1 VNDQQLEALVRI
13 LEEPFGD
20 PSHNRMAAAAIR
32 ALRQERDAERSA
44 LRGTVAMWEATTD
57 RLTAQVAML
66 REAIED
72 ARRRSGNKLG
82 LGADWVATADKV
94 LAATAPAEDVR

>member
-1 VNDQQLEALVRI
+1 VILSEFSIDRLQDVQSLRLVLRVYGTRRNKAN
-13 LEEPFGD
+13 LPEPVC
-20 PSHNRMAAAAIR
+20 
-32 ALRQERDAERSA
+32 L
-44 LRGTVAMWEATTD
+44 V
-57 RLTAQVAML
+57 LTAQVAML